1 MRLGAA
7 DGSATIPRMRWLFAA
22 AILGLAGEC
31 GSTKNPGQA
40 EVSVDTPEYTQDSHA
55 PAEVR
60 TKCKFAHQ
68 LASQIEKTS
77 PKAAVGGTAS
87 KRLSMKIIHVRG
99 ADPTSD
105 GEISVI
111 VEGVLLDGGA
121 EIGSFKL
128 RRTALP
134 GVMGGMGGICRGLD
148 DIAAI
153 MAEDIAGFID
163 EPEMNAD
170 LG

>member
-1 MRLGAA
+1 
-7 DGSATIPRMRWLFAA
+7 MRWLFA

-31 GSTKNPGQA
+31 GGTTNPGNA
-40 EVSVDTPEYTQDSHA
+40 EISVDTPEYTSDSHA
-55 PAEVR
+55 PPDVVG
-60 TKCKFAHQ
+60 KCRFEHE
-68 LASQIEKTS
+68 LASAIAKAS
-77 PKAAVGGTAS
+77 PKSAVGGTGS
-87 KRLSMKIIHVRG
+87 KRLAMKIIHMRG

-111 VEGVLLDGGA
+111 VEGELLDGGTA
-121 EIGSFKL
+121 IGSFKV

-134 GVMGGMGGICRGLD
+134 GVMGGMGAVCRGLD

-153 MAEDIAGFID
+153 MAEDIAIFID
-163 EPEMNAD
+163 DPEMNAD

>member
-1 MRLGAA
+1 M
-7 DGSATIPRMRWLFAA
+7 DRMRWLLAA
-22 AILGLAGEC
+22 AILGLAGQC

-40 EVSVDTPEYTQDSHA
+40 EVSVDTPEYTNDAHA
-55 PAEVR
+55 PADVR
-60 TKCKFAHQ
+60 QKCKFERE

-77 PKAAVGGTAS
+77 PKAAVGGTAG
-87 KRLSMKIIHVRG
+87 KRLTLKIIHMRG
-99 ADPTSD
+99 ADPSSD

-111 VEGVLLDGGA
+111 VEGVLLDGGN
-121 EIGSFKL
+121 EIGTFKL
-128 RRTALP
+128 RRTSLP
-134 GVMGGMGGICRGLD
+134 GVMGGMGGVCRGLD

-153 MAEDIAGFID
+153 MAEDIAAFLE